1 MYNAQ
6 PKFTL
11 DNLLGGMLL
20 MGGVAWTVMT
30 MAFMPAPAAP
40 VAASD
45 AQQSQ
50 LVATAPSAG
59 FTGEVTS
66 FPSSEVEVIVDKKY
80 A

>member
-6 PKFTL
+6 PKLTL
-11 DNLLGGMLL
+11 DSLLGGMLL
-20 MGGVAWTVMT
+20 IGGVSWTVMT

-40 VAASD
+40 AGPSD

-50 LVATAPSAG
+50 LMATAPRPAS
-59 FTGEVTS
+59 TGEVTR
-66 FPSSEVEVIVDKKY
+66 FPASEVDVIVDKKY